1 MKPSMTTEMDALL
14 SHSGWLRELAL
25 SLVRDPSAA
34 DDLVQETWVA
44 ALAERSAPV
53 RSSRAFLAT
62 VVRRLAWQRLR
73 HEGRRKGREED
84 VARGEATPSTDD
96 LVERMSAHRSVVEAV
111 MELPEHYR
119 TVILRRYFEGEMPQ
133 EIARHLGIP
142 ISTVKTRLSRGLDR
156 LREELDKAF
165 GGDGRAWL
173 SVLGTLLRMPQGSAA
188 IGAAGTA
195 TAVRVASSWVPVVVG
210 VTALLSSLGAGWWW
224 VARDPAPETLIA
236 LAPDEAS
243 DLVRP
248 DATSSRREAD
258 PARTSAKAT
267 GGSAPEELMT
277 SLTNVARRIR
287 GRVIYPDGSPAPSVL
302 LRFEPREERQD
313 GETIALSGSDGAF
326 EMTGA
331 IGRGNVVSGRS
342 DLMTL
347 AAGYVQWNEAPDDLS
362 VVVAPGRSIAGHVR
376 TERGEPLPGVRVLLD
391 LAGGLGGKAGLALRR
406 AAPFR
411 RVLETDAEG
420 AFAFADGP
428 EVNDARISF
437 ECPGYLPHSRPVDA
451 GPQGELEIVLA
462 EPARE
467 EGMLTGRVLDPMG
480 REVRGAL
487 VSFGESAVRTD
498 SAGMF
503 HLPPPA
509 VDEPETLDVT
519 EHRLVALHADF
530 GPGFVTPELRD
541 GEVLWPDPLILT
553 LAAEPAS
560 LGGRVV
566 DAEGNGRA
574 GFRVWLLDPTVL
586 TSPPPENGRSRTFH
600 LSDEPGPSDQDLP
613 RVVEALAAG
622 NPYLPWT
629 IVTTDAQGA
638 FTIEGLG
645 PRGYRLGV
653 LDPGTLSVVE
663 FGPFEPT
670 SLRASEPVELVF
682 QAADL
687 EPVVE
692 GVVVDLSG
700 KPVGGVTVHVR
711 RSIPSVSRN
720 GEAILSNLYSGSRVV
735 TGTDGRFSFRDLPAQ
750 DARLEL
756 TGPHILQRSF
766 SWNED
771 GLPRDGLSIVV
782 SKSAR
787 LQVLLVDSQEADGF
801 SLLDGA
807 GEPLPVLL
815 VRAGELNGF
824 REAPLFEGRSE
835 VLQAPAEATR
845 LILTLGGEIVR
856 EVSLQLEAGKLA
868 RVRL

>member
-1 MKPSMTTEMDALL
+1 MTSEMNALL
-14 SHSGWLRELAL
+14 SHAGWLRELAL
-25 SLVRDPSAA
+25 TLVRDPSVA

-73 HEGRRKGREED
+73 REGRRKGREED
-84 VARGEATPSTDD
+84 AARAEATPSTDD
-96 LVERMSAHRSVVEAV
+96 LVERMSAHHSVVEAV

-119 TVILRRYFEGEMPQ
+119 AVILRRYFEGEMPQ
-133 EIARHLGIP
+133 EIARHLDIP
-142 ISTVKTRLSRGLDR
+142 ISTVKTRLSRGLAR

-165 GGDGRAWL
+165 GGDGRAWVSGL
-173 SVLGTLLRMPQGSAA
+173 APLLRLPQGSAA
-188 IGAAGTA
+188 IAAAGTGTVA
-195 TAVRVASSWVPVVVG
+195 AVRVASNWIPAAVG
-210 VTALLSSLGAGWWW
+210 VSALLTSLGAGWWLF
-224 VARDPAPETLIA
+224 ARDPAPVTLTA
-236 LAPDEAS
+236 LTPATAP

-248 DATSSRREAD
+248 AAVGSKGEEGPT
-258 PARTSAKAT
+258 RTSAAAPR
-267 GGSAPEELMT
+267 GSQPEDLMT
-277 SLTNVARRIR
+277 SLANVARRIQ
-287 GRVIYPDGSPAPSVL
+287 GRVIYPDGSPAPTVL
-302 LRFEPREERQD
+302 LRFETRDERAD
-313 GETIALSGSDGAF
+313 GETIALSGSDGTF

-331 IGRGNVVSGRS
+331 VGRGTVVSGRS

-347 AAGYVQWNEAPDDLS
+347 AAGLVRANETPDDLS
-362 VVVAPGRSIAGHVR
+362 VVVAPQRTIAGYVR
-376 TERGEPLPGVRVLLD
+376 DERGEPLPGVRVLLD
-391 LAGGLGGKAGLALRR
+391 LAGGLGGKAGLALSR

-420 AFAFADGP
+420 AFAFPDGP

-451 GPQGELEIVLA
+451 GPQGDLEIVLA
-462 EPARE
+462 EPAE
-467 EGMLTGRVLDPMG
+467 TEGMLTGRVLDPMG

-498 SAGMF
+498 GAGMF
-503 HLPPPA
+503 HLTPPA
-509 VDEPETLDVT
+509 SDELGAEDQ
-519 EHRLVALHADF
+519 RLVALHADF

-541 GEVLWPDPLILT
+541 GEVVWPDPLILT
-553 LAAEPAS
+553 LPAEPAS
-560 LGGRVV
+560 LTGRVV
-566 DAEGNGRA
+566 DTEGNGRA

-600 LSDEPGPSDQDLP
+600 LSGEPGPSDQDLP

-622 NPYLPWT
+622 RPYLPWT
-629 IVTTDAQGA
+629 IVNTDAEGG

-653 LDPGTLSVVE
+653 LDPGTLSVSE
-663 FGPFEPT
+663 FGPFEPNGG
-670 SLRASEPVELVF
+670 AAGEPVELVF
-682 QAADL
+682 QADDL
-687 EPVVE
+687 EAVVE

-711 RSIPSVSRN
+711 RSVPSVSRN
-720 GEAILSNLYSGSRVV
+720 GEAILSNLYSGPRTV
-735 TGTDGRFSFRDLPAQ
+735 TGSDGHFSFRDLPA
-750 DARLEL
+750 RGTKLEL
-756 TGPHILQRSF
+756 TGPHILQQTF
-766 SWNED
+766 SWDDEGLPED
-771 GLPRDGLSIVV
+771 GLTIVV

-787 LQVLLVDSQEADGF
+787 LQVLLVDAQEADGF
-801 SLLDGA
+801 SLLDEA
-807 GEPLPVLL
+807 GEPLQVLL

-845 LILTLGGEIVR
+845 LILTLGGEVVR
-856 EVSLQLEAGKLA
+856 EVRLQLEAGQLS